1 MVLIGGVLI
10 TLQAEYT
17 LTVRNVKPKTLS
29 RARNGQIISLP
40 GVGMWRMLL
49 KSLALS

>member
-29 RARNGQIISLP
+29 RARNGLIISLP
-40 GVGMWRMLL
+40 GVGLWRMLL